1 MVRAFSNPIGFT
13 RIHAYRCITTLSH
26 QHSFG
31 TAMAA
36 SIEVVHAYRN
46 LYRSLLQAV
55 QYAFPARLI
64 ARNQLRTAFREPG
77 AVFNKEGIR
86 RTVWFLQCAARER
99 GMEHIILKNLLKVQ
113 QRRGFS
119 KKGWRKSFHD
129 SKTQ

>member
-1 MVRAFSNPIGFT
+1 
-13 RIHAYRCITTLSH
+13 
-26 QHSFG
+26 
-31 TAMAA
+31 MAA

-129 SKTQ
+129 SKTQNPLDFEMKTRYWHYDMTVAMLNKTMGLCLR